1 MKTYQ
6 LLRDNQ
12 QMGYFTK
19 ECLMQIGL
27 QPMDLIWVDGESI
40 TWKYPYEIEDF
51 KDFAPKAARNEATI
65 VNGRK
70 EQQIIYF
77 NSQMSGNEYQNMNIQ
92 YTEKASEFEDEIT
105 PEFAYILNPQ
115 SYKTTHTRISAD
127 EKEAQDAVDAVKF
140 LINLPFRLSIEDMHE
155 DGLSN
160 SDTKN
165 VRITFR
171 KISRGQRPQNSALP
185 MGKVSRLA
193 KAGMVALFAGIMTF
207 ASAIHF
213 GFKL

>member
-27 QPMDLIWVDGESI
+27 QPMDLIWVVGESI

-51 KDFAPKAARNEATI
+51 KDFAPKAARNDATV

-77 NSQMSGNEYQNMNIQ
+77 RSQMTGSEYRKTTIQ
-92 YTEKASEFEDEIT
+92 YAEKASEFEDEIT
-105 PEFAYILNPQ
+105 PEFAYLLNPK
-115 SYKTTHTRISAD
+115 SYKTTHTGVSAD
-127 EKEAQDAVDAVKF
+127 EKEAQEAVDAVKF
-140 LINLPFRLSIEDMHE
+140 LINLPFRLSIEDTQD
-155 DGLSN
+155 DGSSN
-160 SDTKN
+160 SNRKS

-171 KISRGQRPQNSALP
+171 KIDREQKLQRSALP

-193 KAGMVALFAGIMTF
+193 KAGIAAFFTGIMTF

-213 GFKL
+213 GIKL